1 MLKALGKLRVKTM
14 VGCPSFVRC
23 IHIIAWLVWVCVG
36 RYYLAGVTT
45 YWLAGVS
52 RNWLASV
59 SRYCAKILIYVECDY
74 FPIL

>member
-1 MLKALGKLRVKTM
+1 MAG
-14 VGCPSFVRC
+14 VGPG
-23 IHIIAWLVWVCVG
+23 VG
-36 RYYLAGVTT
+36 RYYFAGVTT

-52 RNWLASV
+52 RYWLASV